1 MWVYR
6 LFAVDPAR
14 GRDQNVW
21 CAQTQKAP
29 DSPHGE
35 SQLQRVIKPQSINAL
50 SALRDG
56 VPCSERLW

>member
-6 LFAVDPAR
+6 LFAVVPAP

-21 CAQTQKAP
+21 CAQTQKAA
-29 DSPHGE
+29 DSPLGE
-35 SQLQRVIKPQSINAL
+35 SQLQRRMKPQSINAL